1 MSHSKPPIS
10 LPPFFLNCCDRNGAQ
25 DPKVIVYVPNQDDT
39 FDRFARS
46 VIDVLKDHCEH
57 PRDCSIEFFIRRTLG
72 DMEIDASIEDTV
84 PFLKGGSTWPA
95 LKSAA
100 LQCFECDGAVASYYI
115 RSISNVASIALFS
128 LQPAPITHPPFW
140 CCITAT
146 PKAQVFRHFT

>member
-57 PRDCSIEFFIRRTLG
+57 PRDCNIEFFIRRTLG
-72 DMEIDASIEDTV
+72 DMEIDASIEDTMLHAAV
-84 PFLKGGSTWPA
+84 VSASTAPTADAVQQLFPGGELK
-95 LKSAA
+95 
-100 LQCFECDGAVASYYI
+100 
-115 RSISNVASIALFS
+115 
-128 LQPAPITHPPFW
+128 
-140 CCITAT
+140 
-146 PKAQVFRHFT
+146 